1 MLGSGVAAALI
12 GASSAMTHLAYA
24 MSSSSNCNRHSRF
37 VRPLPMFSGVR
48 KHSHAHAIFPTALAT
63 RTPSQSKGG
72 TPGKSSLGANAE
84 FLLRVSAGEVG
95 ADELQRALL
104 AGKIPQGRR
113 SWEWALAFVSGV
125 YDSGAQPEA
134 SAMTIAIEACGRAS
148 RWEPALKFLADL
160 QKAGH
165 VPDEGAF
172 DAVMRACD
180 RSGEWEWSLEL
191 LREMTALEQE
201 PNAHVYGAV
210 VSACDRAGQSVRAL
224 KLLNEMCERGLE
236 PELVT
241 FSLAVGSCKKKLQE
255 LSERAV
261 RKSKETKQRVSP
273 SKPRPPQK
281 RKTLML

>member
-1 MLGSGVAAALI
+1 
-12 GASSAMTHLAYA
+12 
-24 MSSSSNCNRHSRF
+24 
-37 VRPLPMFSGVR
+37 MFSGVR

-165 VPDEGAF
+165 VPD
-172 DAVMRACD
+172 
-180 RSGEWEWSLEL
+180 
-191 LREMTALEQE
+191 
-201 PNAHVYGAV
+201 AHVYGAV